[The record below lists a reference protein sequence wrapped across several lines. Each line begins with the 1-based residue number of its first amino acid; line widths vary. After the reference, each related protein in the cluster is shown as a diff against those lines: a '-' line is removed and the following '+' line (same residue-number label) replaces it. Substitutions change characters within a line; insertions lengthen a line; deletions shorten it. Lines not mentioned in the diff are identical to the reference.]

1 MRNSKKQEI
10 YTANEQ
16 FNNWLN
22 RSSVDL
28 HMMVT
33 DTPAD
38 LVVEKEGD
46 GVDVRVLHKTGL
58 FDVIS
63 VK

>member
-1 MRNSKKQEI
+1 VRNSKKQEI